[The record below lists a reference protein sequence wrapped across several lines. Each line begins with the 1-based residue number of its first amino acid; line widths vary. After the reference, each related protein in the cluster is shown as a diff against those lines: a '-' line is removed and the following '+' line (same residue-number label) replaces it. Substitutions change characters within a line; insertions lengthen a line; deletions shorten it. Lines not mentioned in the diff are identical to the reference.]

1 MRGITPRMVSEI
13 FSAISHSPETIEWR
27 IKITSVEIYMEK
39 VRDLID
45 TSKNNLKIR
54 ESATKGIYI
63 EDVTEIYVGEE
74 EEVYEIMRL
83 ANNNRVSA
91 YTNMNE
97 GSSRSHLIFLM
108 HIYQYDEK
116 QFSAKSGKLFL
127 VDLAGSEKVS
137 KSGVEGKNLDEA
149 RKIN

>member
-1 MRGITPRMVSEI
+1 
-13 FSAISHSPETIEWR
+13 
-27 IKITSVEIYMEK
+27 MEK

-45 TSKNNLKIR
+45 TGKNNLKIR

-91 YTNMNE
+91 HTNMNE